1 VSLGLFRTPFSAVPL
16 AAALL
21 LSSFAATADTLTGR
35 LIFAAPTG
43 NFPVGD
49 HPVATGTG
57 SFSFSSDL
65 TNGLSEF
72 GSIHV
77 LASDLTAF
85 NLTVMTSAANFAG
98 ASEGPTA
105 TYTFGL
111 ADLTSIDVTVR
122 RDGSSGFA
130 SPGLQNFGTTAVA
143 GNIPDYGLAT
153 LASTSFSTTP
163 VNAAL
168 NLSVFS
174 YPGFPGGPGFPNG
187 IPAFGQLAV
196 GNGGVNNGGDF
207 TVTATATPEPA
218 SFLLAA
224 PALAGLWFMRRKKLA

>member
-1 VSLGLFRTPFSAVPL
+1 VSLGPFGTPFSAVPL

-21 LSSFAATADTLTGR
+21 ISSFTAKADTLTGR
-35 LIFAAPTG
+35 LIFLAPQG

-65 TNGLSEF
+65 TNGLGQF
-72 GSIHV
+72 GSVHV

-85 NLTVMTSAANFAG
+85 NLTVMTNAANFAG
-98 ASEGPTA
+98 AAEGPTA

-111 ADLTSIDVTVR
+111 ANLTSIDITVR

-130 SPGLQNFGTTAVA
+130 SPGLGNFRTTAVA

-153 LASTSFSTTP
+153 LTDTSLSVP
-163 VNAAL
+163 VNVAL

-187 IPAFGQLAV
+187 ASTVGQLAV

-207 TVTATATPEPA
+207 TLSVTTTPEPA

-224 PALAGLWFMRRKKLA
+224 PALAGLWFMRRKKAA